1 MEKRVIFAFILSF
14 AVLYAFRALFSP
26 PAPTETPGDV
36 QTPTP
41 VPPSKSLA
49 PPSPAAEKIEALAA
63 STKEI
68 RAEKAEEFE
77 VDTTLYT
84 PTFSNATDVLKTY
97 TITPY
102 H

>member
-26 PAPTETPGDV
+26 PAPTETPADV

-41 VPPSKSLA
+41 VPPSKGLA

-77 VDTTLYT
+77 VDTPLYT
-84 PTFSNATDVLKTY
+84 ATVSNISGVIDSY
-97 TITPY
+97 TL
-102 H
+102 